1 MVAIPLAHISWA
13 IADNAD
19 RKACDQFF
27 IDVLG
32 AEIAYEMLVT
42 PEAEAMGLDRE
53 ESLMM
58 IGDTMVIPI
67 APAGRGASEGA
78 PIGDMLR
85 RSAAPGRWLGLALK
99 TADLAAADAW
109 LSAKGFKLHYD
120 PGMEAHYFLIARWQ
134 VLGVRIEII
143 KQDLPNDPRRDPLWT
158 PAKWRDDHPLGIE
171 GLQSIGVSAPSLEA
185 AREIFA
191 GKFEWPELGTRDL
204 PGDEATCAAFHMGD
218 TVIEAMVGTGD
229 DKAVARHCRDIQGIY
244 CMTFKVKSA
253 SAAADYLCGKGLTLV
268 GDTADRFAIAPEQAQ
283 GRLIYFTEQV
293 PEGYPPLGSR
303 MGEPAVFPVPEL
315 R

>member
-19 RKACDQFF
+19 RKACDRFF
-27 IDVLG
+27 IDTFG
-32 AEIAYEMLVT
+32 AEIAYEMLIT

-58 IGDTMVIPI
+58 IGDTMIIPI
-67 APAGRGASEGA
+67 APAGAGAKEGA

-85 RSAAPGRWLGLALK
+85 RSAAPMRWLGLALK
-99 TADLAAADAW
+99 TADLPSADAW

-143 KQDLPNDPRRDPLWT
+143 KQDLPDDPRRDPAWT
-158 PAKWRDDHPLGIE
+158 PAKWRDEHPLGIE
-171 GLQSIGVSAPSLEA
+171 GLQSIGVSAPSLDA
-185 AREIFA
+185 ARALFA
-191 GKFEWPELGTRDL
+191 DRLEWPELGSRSL
-204 PGDEATCAAFHMGD
+204 PGDRAYCAAFHMGD
-218 TVIEAMVGTGD
+218 TVIEAMVGQGED
-229 DKAVARHCRDIQGIY
+229 SPVAQHARDVQGVY

-253 SAAADYLCGKGLTLV
+253 QAAADYLRGKGLSLV
-268 GDTADRFAIAPEQAQ
+268 GDVEDRFAVAPEQAQ
-283 GRLIYFTEQV
+283 GRLIYLTGNDV
-293 PEGYPPLGSR
+293 PGYPPLGSR
-303 MGEPAVFPVPEL
+303 MREPAHFPALGVI
-315 R
+315 

>member
-27 IDVLG
+27 IDVVG

-99 TADLAAADAW
+99 TADLVAADAW
-109 LSAKGFKLHYD
+109 LGAKGFKLHYD

-143 KQDLPNDPRRDPLWT
+143 KQDLPNDPRRDPQWT

-171 GLQSIGVSAPSLEA
+171 GLQSIGVSAPSLAA
-185 AREIFA
+185 AREVFA

-204 PGDEATCAAFHMGD
+204 PGDKATCAAFHMGD
-218 TVIEAMVGTGD
+218 TVVEAMVGASENT
-229 DKAVARHCRDIQGIY
+229 AVASHCRDIQGIY

-253 SAAADYLCGKGLTLV
+253 TAAAHYLRGKGLTLV
-268 GDTADRFAIAPEQAQ
+268 GDTADRFAIAPDEAQ
-283 GRLIYFTEQV
+283 GRLIYFTERV
-293 PEGYPPLGSR
+293 PDGYPLLGSR
-303 MGEPAVFPVPEL
+303 MREPAVFPV
-315 R
+315 RA

>member
-19 RKACDQFF
+19 RKACDAFF
-27 IDVLG
+27 IDVFG

-67 APAGRGASEGA
+67 APAGAGAAVGA

-99 TADLAAADAW
+99 TADLASADAW
-109 LSAKGFKLHYD
+109 LGAKGFKRHYD
-120 PGMEAHYFLIARWQ
+120 PGMEAHYFLIARRE

-143 KQDLPNDPRRDPLWT
+143 KQDLPNDPRRD
-158 PAKWRDDHPLGIE
+158 AGWRPSKARDEHPLGIE
-171 GLQSIGVSAPSLEA
+171 GLQSIGVSAPSLDV
-185 AREIFA
+185 ARELFA
-191 GKFEWPELGTRDL
+191 GKLEWPELGTRHL
-204 PGDEATCAAFHMGD
+204 AEDEAECAAFHMGD
-218 TVIEAMVGTGD
+218 TVIEAMAGASED
-229 DKAVARHCRDIQGIY
+229 SPVARHAREIQGIY
-244 CMTFKVKSA
+244 CLTFKVKSA
-253 SAAADYLCGKGLTLV
+253 EAAAP
-268 GDTADRFAIAPEQAQ
+268 AFP
-283 GRLIYFTEQV
+283 
-293 PEGYPPLGSR
+293 R
-303 MGEPAVFPVPEL
+303 MY
-315 R
+315 RH

>member
-27 IDVLG
+27 IDTFG

-42 PEAEAMGLDRE
+42 PENAAMGLDRE

-58 IGDTMVIPI
+58 IGDTMIIPI
-67 APAGRGASEGA
+67 APAGAGASEGA

-99 TADLAAADAW
+99 TADLGAADAW
-109 LSAKGFKLHYD
+109 LSAKGFRLHYD
-120 PGMEAHYFLIARWQ
+120 PGMEAHYFLISRKQ

-143 KQDLPNDPRRDPLWT
+143 KQDLPNDPRRDSAWRPT
-158 PAKWRDDHPLGIE
+158 KWRDDHPLGIE
-171 GLQSIGVSAPSLEA
+171 GLQSIGVSAPSLEV
-185 AREIFA
+185 ARELFGA
-191 GKFEWPELGTRDL
+191 RFEWPELGSRRL
-204 PGDEATCAAFHMGD
+204 AGDQAECLAFAMGD
-218 TVIEAMVGTGD
+218 TVIEALVGESED
-229 DKAVARHCRDIQGIY
+229 SPVARHSHEHQGIY

-253 SAAADYLCGKGLTLV
+253 AAAADYLRGKGLTLV
-268 GDTADRFAIAPEQAQ
+268 GDVAGRFAIATAEAQ
-283 GRLIYFTEQV
+283 GRLIYLTDETV
-293 PEGYPPLGSR
+293 PGYPPLGSR
-303 MGEPAVFPVPEL
+303 MQEPAQFPPPAEA
-315 R
+315 